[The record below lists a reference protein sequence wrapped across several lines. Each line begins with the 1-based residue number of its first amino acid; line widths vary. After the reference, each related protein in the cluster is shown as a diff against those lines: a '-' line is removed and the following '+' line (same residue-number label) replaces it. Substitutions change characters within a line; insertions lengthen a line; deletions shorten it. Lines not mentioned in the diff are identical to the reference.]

1 MLSEKNE
8 DVIIYE
14 ISYFVFEIQ
23 VLFEKVFLQI
33 RLLVEFISLQSYFD
47 IECLVNFI
55 LIDIFIHWTNWLSFF
70 LPIGY
75 IISWVYLLSLI
86 KIGVIIILTQ
96 KF

>member
-1 MLSEKNE
+1 MNEIWICIALNEKRYLLSEKNE

-55 LIDIFIHWTNWLSFF
+55 LIDIFIHWTN
-70 LPIGY
+70 
-75 IISWVYLLSLI
+75 
-86 KIGVIIILTQ
+86 
-96 KF
+96 